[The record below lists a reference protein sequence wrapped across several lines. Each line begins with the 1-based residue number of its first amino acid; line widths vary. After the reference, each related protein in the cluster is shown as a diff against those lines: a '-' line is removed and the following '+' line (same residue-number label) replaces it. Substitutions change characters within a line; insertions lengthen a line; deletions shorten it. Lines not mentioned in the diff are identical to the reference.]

1 MPCRSRRNSSCC
13 NIAKNERTNGF
24 FHITSGAMASFLPA
38 GLVQMKLF
46 GECHRWSVAPNPCQ
60 NDRPNGQRHIGA
72 EQGVSINSS
81 IGWKACDRLPFLVFN
96 AVGQRFELV
105 AHKQDQQPHAD
116 ACGCNAR
123 ENGHLTER
131 LRPLPK
137 QASQFSIF
145 VVPTPPNRL
154 YRIIK

>member
-72 EQGVSINSS
+72 EQGVSIISS
-81 IGWKACDRLPFLVFN
+81 MGWKRATAYPSWSSTPWVNGSSLLRTSKTNNPTPT
-96 AVGQRFELV
+96 LV
-105 AHKQDQQPHAD
+105 AAMPVKMVISPRDCDHSPSKPA
-116 ACGCNAR
+116 N
-123 ENGHLTER
+123 L
-131 LRPLPK
+131 LPNPVMAK
-137 QASQFSIF
+137 
-145 VVPTPPNRL
+145 
-154 YRIIK
+154 